1 MRRFNQ
7 HQAIQAKLPLE
18 VPHSHHRRSRVA
30 VASGFSLHAG
40 TAVHANDR
48 EGRKRLCRYG
58 ARGPIAENR
67 LRKLDGE
74 LYEYTPKRGVTFTL
88 TAADLV
94 RRLVALVP
102 PAKTHLTS
110 FHRRLRPPRRAS
122 PPGDLRALTTACR
135 AETEAAQS
143 HQSQGPE
150 ARLGLASPAY
160 VRP

>member
-1 MRRFNQ
+1 MRRF
-7 HQAIQAKLPLE
+7 KDKPFK
-18 VPHSHHRRSRVA
+18 PSFRSRCLIRITVEA
-30 VASGFSLHAG
+30 EWPWRAAFRCTPARQCTPTTEKGVSGCAG
-40 TAVHANDR
+40 MAH
-48 EGRKRLCRYG
+48 G
-58 ARGPIAENR
+58 GPSPKNR
-67 LRKLDGE
+67 LRKIDGE